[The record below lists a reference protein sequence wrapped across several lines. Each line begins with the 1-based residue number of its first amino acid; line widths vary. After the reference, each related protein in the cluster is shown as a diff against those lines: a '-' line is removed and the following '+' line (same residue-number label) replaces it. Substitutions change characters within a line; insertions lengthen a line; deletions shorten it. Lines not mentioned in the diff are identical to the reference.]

1 MKVGGKAWGVRETEI
16 KREKRGTKRGRA
28 EDKRKKDTG
37 QESFDIEM

>member
-16 KREKRGTKRGRA
+16 KREKRGKKRGRA